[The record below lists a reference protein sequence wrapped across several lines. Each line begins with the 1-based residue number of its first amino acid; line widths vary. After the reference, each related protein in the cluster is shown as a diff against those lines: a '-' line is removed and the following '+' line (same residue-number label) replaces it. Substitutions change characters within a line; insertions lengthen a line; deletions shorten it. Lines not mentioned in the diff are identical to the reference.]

1 MFEKTN
7 GSRAEVWHGTAKKTV
22 GGLTKSSLMKNKHGR
37 IVSRRKHASGKRSIK
52 HLEKLGYKAKKGH
65 FMLFR
70 KGRKGSRKMMGGTGA
85 PMGMGMQGTPAGN
98 AMAGISMPMPMMKG
112 GYHMMDKMMM
122 KGGKKYSR
130 KYMKGGYD
138 MMDKDMMM
146 KGGMMDKDMMM
157 KGGKKYSRKY
167 MKGGYDMMDKMM
179 MKGGDDMMMDKDMM
193 DKDMMDKDMMDKD
206 MMDNDMMDKDMMGGK
221 KYSRK
226 YMKGGMAYG
235 GPLSP
240 HTYDGRGVGTSGA
253 GLQIMATTMS

>member
-98 AMAGISMPMPMMKG
+98 AMAGIAMPMPMMKG
-112 GYHMMDKMMM
+112 GMMDKMMM
-122 KGGKKYSR
+122 KGGKRYSR
-130 KYMKGGYD
+130 KY
-138 MMDKDMMM
+138 
-146 KGGMMDKDMMM
+146 
-157 KGGKKYSRKY
+157 
-167 MKGGYDMMDKMM
+167 

-193 DKDMMDKDMMDKD
+193 DKDMMDNDMMDKD
-206 MMDNDMMDKDMMGGK
+206 MMDKDMMDKDMMGGK